1 MDNFASFENM
11 SESKDIH
18 LLLEWNTGGTSR
30 TVIKPGEVAEIV
42 FNDNTAI
49 ICHRSD
55 GGDYTTCPNKM
66 TTAKAEDYFQLE
78 EDGGY
83 TP

>member
-1 MDNFASFENM
+1 MENFASFENM
-11 SESKDIH
+11 SETKNIH
-18 LLLEWNTGGTSR
+18 LLLEWNTGGISR

-42 FNDNTAI
+42 FNDNTAV

-55 GGDYTTCPNKM
+55 GGDFATCPNKH
-66 TTAKAEDYFQLE
+66 TVAKADDYFQLD

-83 TP
+83 IS

>member
-11 SESKDIH
+11 SETKDIH
-18 LLLEWNTGGTSR
+18 LLLEWDTGAISR

-42 FNDNTAI
+42 FDVRTAV

-55 GGDYTTCPNKM
+55 GGDYMVCPNKL
-66 TTAKAEDYFQLE
+66 TVAKAEDYFQLE
-78 EDGGY
+78 ENGGY
-83 TP
+83 SN